1 MARKTLLALA
11 FALLL
16 SGNAMAQ
23 SGSREQS
30 GNIWVQITQWFQ
42 NHRAAINAQR
52 PQRPP
57 NVRSV
62 PELDGSMAVMALGL
76 TLAVGG
82 LIREK
87 RRTR

>member
-1 MARKTLLALA
+1 MAHKTLAALAL
-11 FALLL
+11 ALLL

-23 SGSREQS
+23 SEFRVQS
-30 GNIWVQITQWFQ
+30 GSWFTQIAQWIEAYRSSQ
-42 NHRAAINAQR
+42 QPSR
-52 PQRPP
+52 PQPAGP
-57 NVRSV
+57 AHAV

>member
-1 MARKTLLALA
+1 MVRKTFMALAL
-11 FALLL
+11 ALLL

-23 SGSREQS
+23 SGAREQS
-30 GNIWVQITQWFQ
+30 GNFWVQITQWFQ
-42 NHRAAINAQR
+42 SHHASINAQR
-52 PQRPP
+52 PQRPQ

>member
-1 MARKTLLALA
+1 MARKTLTALA

-16 SGNAMAQ
+16 CGNAMAQ
-23 SGSREQS
+23 GGSREQS
-30 GNIWVQITQWFQ
+30 GNFWAQITQWFQ
-42 NHRAAINAQR
+42 SHRASITAQH

-57 NVRSV
+57 NVQSV

-76 TLAVGG
+76 SLAVGG